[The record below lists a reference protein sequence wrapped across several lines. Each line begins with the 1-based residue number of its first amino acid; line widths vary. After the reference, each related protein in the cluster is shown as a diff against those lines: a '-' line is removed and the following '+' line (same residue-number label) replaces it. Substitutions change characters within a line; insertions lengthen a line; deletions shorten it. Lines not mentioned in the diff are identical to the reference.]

1 MIESLKSQMNTLE
14 SPVNA
19 RIQKDGYRFAINPG
33 VKEAFPTNW
42 KLAAS
47 ENLLVPDIANLV
59 TVNFAADVVGPV
71 SDLVDFGFGRRIV
84 SSVPGRDEDSSIQ
97 LDHIAQTIAEESL
110 KKMGERYG
118 VSMEILTEHGEGH
131 FFVGD
136 KNNIQLYGAL
146 DPIDNSDEYNRGLD
160 TPPHVV
166 LGLYGADRKELAAV
180 DVNLFTRHITI
191 CRDGRNFT
199 YNPNKNTLTEIE
211 PLRRDKVTTVRQ
223 REFTIATYMGRK
235 QYVVA
240 MNKYFRGMFEEDRH
254 EKSTLHGKGGA
265 HLGPF
270 FANHGIS
277 EYLMFDEPRGEVDPY
292 VAFIKAA
299 GYHVGEIIKHT
310 GEWKDYEFD
319 PQKNLNK
326 ETVPL
331 FGVFE
336 TTELRDEAITEYKT
350 KAGIAA

>member
-1 MIESLKSQMNTLE
+1 MTITE
-14 SPVNA
+14 SPITA
-19 RIQKDGYRFAINPG
+19 QLQKDGYQFAIDPSRSQ
-33 VKEAFPTNW
+33 EFPQNW
-42 KLAAS
+42 KLANP
-47 ENLLVPDIANLV
+47 EGLLVPDIANLV
-59 TVNFAADVVGPV
+59 VVNFAADVATPV
-71 SDLVDFGFGRRIV
+71 ADLVDFGFGRRIV

-110 KKMGERYG
+110 KKMGDRYG
-118 VSMEILTEHGEGH
+118 ISMEVLTEHGEGH

-136 KNNIQLYGAL
+136 KRNVQIYGAL

-160 TPPHVV
+160 TPPHVA
-166 LGLYGADRKELAAV
+166 LGLYGLDRQPLAAV
-180 DVNLFTRHITI
+180 DINLFTRHITI

-223 REFTIATYMGRK
+223 REFTLATYMGRR

-240 MNKYFRGMFEEDRH
+240 MNRYFRKMFEEDRH

-265 HLGPF
+265 HLGPY

-277 EYLMFDEPRGEVDPY
+277 EYFMFDEPRGEVDPY
-292 VAFIKAA
+292 VAFAKAA
-299 GYHVGEIIKHT
+299 GYQIGEINLET
-310 GEWKDYEFD
+310 AEWSDYGFD
-319 PQKNLNK
+319 PQKSLNK

-336 TTELRDEAITEYKT
+336 TVELRDEAIEEYKSA
-350 KAGIAA
+350 AGIAA